1 MTIRE
6 AILKSLEDLKGKLL
20 SNGEVYDQIINKRYY
35 DFKTS
40 KTPRSTVSAQLG
52 GFIRNGD
59 SRVKRIKNERGRFEY
74 YLTKYEDEIDLS
86 TIDVFSLKSS
96 KSNGNFSKDYHE
108 RDLHKML
115 ASFLKNKGIYS
126 KTIFHEK
133 SKSSVDRNQKWV
145 HPDSVGIKYLS
156 LQNKNSQNLL
166 KAVSRADIF
175 KLYSYELK
183 KEINTDYE
191 LKKYYFQAVSNSTWA
206 NYGYLVAYEINSSLY
221 DEMERLN
228 QSFGIGVIELNQNP
242 YESKILLTSKLR
254 SIDYKTLDKLCKI
267 NKDFDKF
274 IEQSEKLLTATDR
287 YVKSTEREFT
297 EFCDKY
303 FKSDS
308 EIEDYLKSKSIPPKN
323 IDEEDE

>member
-6 AILKSLEDLKGKLL
+6 AILKALEDLKGNLS
-20 SNGEVYDQIINKRYY
+20 SNGQVYDQIIKEKYY

-40 KTPRSTVSAQLG
+40 KTPRSTISAQLG

-59 SRVKRIKNERGRFEY
+59 SRVKRIKNKQGRFQY
-74 YLTKYEDEIDLS
+74 FLVKYEDAIDINVIDSVVLNSTSSSQSLS
-86 TIDVFSLKSS
+86 TSYK
-96 KSNGNFSKDYHE
+96 E
-108 RDLHKML
+108 RDLHKLL
-115 ASFLKNKGIYS
+115 AAFLKNKGIYS

-133 SKSSVDRNQKWV
+133 SKGSKDSHQKWV

-166 KAVSRADIF
+166 KAVNRADIF
-175 KLYSYELK
+175 KLYSYEIK
-183 KEINTDYE
+183 REINTDYE
-191 LKKYYFQAVSNSTWA
+191 LKKYYFQAVSNSSWA

-228 QSFGIGVIELNQNP
+228 QSFGIGVIELNPNP
-242 YESKILLTSKLR
+242 YESKILLTSKIKG
-254 SIDYKTLDKLCKI
+254 IDYKTLDKLCKI
-267 NKDFDKF
+267 NGDFDRF

-287 YVKSTEREFT
+287 YYNSTEREFD
-297 EFCDKY
+297 EFCDDY

-308 EIEDYLKSKSIPPKN
+308 EIEDYVKKFNIPVKN
-323 IDEEDE
+323 SDEEDE